1 MRETEDRP
9 KGYFRFK
16 RPEMAIFLPDK
27 YKRVLEIGCGEGE
40 FTGHLKPGSEVWG
53 IEPDP
58 KAAAVA
64 NGKMKR
70 VLVGKYDKVFSDLPE
85 KYFDLI
91 IANDVIEHMD
101 SHDVFFNSIK
111 EKMIPGGYL
120 VASIPN
126 VRHWSILRELLWKK
140 DWRYTDA
147 GILDRTHLRIFTG
160 KSLKRTLRDHGFI
173 LEKFKGINQM
183 KFERNTWFPH
193 FLRLITLGYY
203 GDILF
208 YQYGLCVRK
217 P

>member
-1 MRETEDRP
+1 MGNTKDRP
-9 KGYFRFK
+9 KDYFRFK
-16 RPEMAIFLPDK
+16 RPEMAFFLPDE

-40 FTGHLKPGSEVWG
+40 FTGQLKPGSEVWG

-64 NGKMKR
+64 AGGMKK
-70 VLVGKYDKVFSDLPE
+70 VLVGKYDEVFRDIPE
-85 KYFDLI
+85 KYFDLV

-101 SHDVFFNSIK
+101 SHDAFFDSIK
-111 EKMIPGGYL
+111 KKMSPGGHL

-160 KSLKRTLRDHGFI
+160 KSLKRTLREHDFVI
-173 LEKFKGINQM
+173 EKFKGINQM
-183 KFERNTWFPH
+183 KFERNTWFPY
-193 FLRLITLGYY
+193 FLRLISLGYY

-208 YQYGLCVRK
+208 YQFGLCIRK